1 MTYQK
6 HNTIWNKFN
15 ADIKKEFDSEFV
27 YHKIVLKTKIKC
39 YGGETTDFHD
49 KEIPEVGSD
58 CTCLA
63 GISIDS
69 ILNKNQEYYP
79 QAFLK

>member
-1 MTYQK
+1 M
-6 HNTIWNKFN
+6 
-15 ADIKKEFDSEFV
+15 
-27 YHKIVLKTKIKC
+27 KTKIKC

-49 KEIPEVGSD
+49 KEIPDVGSD

>member
-1 MTYQK
+1 M
-6 HNTIWNKFN
+6 
-15 ADIKKEFDSEFV
+15 
-27 YHKIVLKTKIKC
+27 
-39 YGGETTDFHD
+39 GGETTDFHD

-69 ILNKNQEYYP
+69 ILNKNQEYYQ